1 MMIELSNEEALIFRA
16 LAEANGL
23 DVKGGSVLMQFDT
36 AGRVYSI
43 EVRRYT
49 KIDRL
54 STGDGET
61 LTIVV

>member
-54 STGDGET
+54 STPDGET